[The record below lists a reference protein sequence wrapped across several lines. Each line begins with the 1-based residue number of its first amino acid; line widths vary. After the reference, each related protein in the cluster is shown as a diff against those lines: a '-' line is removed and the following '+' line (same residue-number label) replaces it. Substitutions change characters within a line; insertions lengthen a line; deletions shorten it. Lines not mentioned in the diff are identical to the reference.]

1 MTRILGR
8 IAALGALLISSA
20 ASAETPSAFTAISP
34 VFGQLVTLSMPMTF
48 VAASE
53 KTTGPSYIREAVLKG
68 ETVNRWTQMIT
79 VTGAKGLAGNP
90 KITPEAFAGSIA
102 GGFKN
107 ACPDTFVA
115 DGWGATK
122 FGSHD
127 AYVAVAS
134 CGRVES
140 SADKHGETALI
151 VAIKGSA
158 DYYTV
163 QWAERAA
170 SSDKPAIDPAK
181 WQARLRQLQ
190 PIRLCPIVPGEAAP
204 YPSCVGRN

>member
-1 MTRILGR
+1 MTGSLPR
-8 IAALGALLISSA
+8 IAALAALLIASA
-20 ASAETPSAFTAISP
+20 ASAQDPAAFTAISRI
-34 VFGQLVTLSMPMTF
+34 FGQFVRVSMPMTF

-53 KTTGPSYIREAVLKG
+53 RTNGPSYVREAVLKG
-68 ETVNRWTQMIT
+68 ETVSRWTQMIT

-90 KITPEAFAGSIA
+90 KVTPETFAGSIA

-107 ACPDTFVA
+107 ACPDTFA
-115 DGWGATK
+115 AEGLGATK
-122 FGSHD
+122 FGGQD
-127 AYVAVAS
+127 AYVAIAS
-134 CGRVES
+134 CGRVEFG
-140 SADKHGETALI
+140 ADKHSETALI

-163 QWAERAA
+163 QWAERPA
-170 SSDKPAIDPAK
+170 SSEMPAIDATK

-204 YPSCVGRN
+204 YPSCVGKN